1 MGKLRRF
8 LGLFVF
14 FATLTFASNSFAEGY
29 TCPDLKMYISCS
41 EDKRLTEVG
50 VAENSCVDCPGHS
63 SADADNATIYCNCDT
78 GYNASGSSQTSGADC
93 VANTYTVKYDAN
105 GGSGTTADS
114 THTYGVSKALT
125 ANGFTNGT
133 KQFLGWSTS
142 SGATTATYSNKQE
155 VTNLTSTYNG
165 TVTLF
170 AVWGDCQACEPGTGA
185 TCELSAPN
193 GACTYDT
200 DCLPGYENI
209 QNDGEYNPSC
219 SACSY
224 TIAYNKN
231 GGSGE
236 MSDTSAT
243 YDSAVALRK
252 NEFTRDGWTFLGW
265 STDPNATEA
274 EYEDQASVTNLINVC
289 GGLTKTLYAVW
300 GANCLEISIEP
311 NGGTAGTT
319 TSIYKYAGLSSTF
332 YSDPFCT
339 KPISSISGLP
349 TRDGYSFTGL
359 YNYPYPSLQYF
370 DANGVP
376 TDQATAWIISS
387 NQKLYAVWEECTYT
401 VKYDSNKPS
410 TASASITGTTADS
423 THTYDS
429 SKALTSNGYSLTG
442 WTFAG
447 WNTKSDGSGTSY
459 ANGASVKNLTSTCDD
474 SVTLFAQW
482 TANQFTVTFDKN
494 DGTGT
499 ANPTSKTCTYDSD
512 CTAAT
517 QGTLSRSEYTFQGWS
532 ESSTATSAQYS
543 AGDDITNI
551 STGSNITLYAVWS
564 KCATCSTTNGS
575 CSVSVSNNACVY
587 VHTCSTGFYN
597 TNHGKSVSSSS
608 LTCSACS
615 NKPANSSYT
624 SAATSNSCEWECS
637 PCNKGTD
644 ASSCSVQKTANACV
658 YSGTCVEGSFNP
670 KVSGTTVSCSTCP
683 DNSTA
688 SDGNDATYCS
698 CITNY
703 NANGATTTTS
713 TDCVPNVYDIKYEL
727 DGGTNYSGAPTTYT
741 YGVGATIDGVPTKS
755 GYTFQGWCTSSAKT
769 SCNYTQ
775 SILAT
780 ATGTKTYYAK
790 WGACSCV
797 KGNNV
802 NSCDYA
808 ETSTENECVYSYICN
823 SGYKSS
829 GTFSGQAGVASSTSP
844 DCSACNYT
852 VEFEE
857 NGGTGTMANQ
867 TFTFDKETELNKNS
881 FVKTG
886 YSFAGWAL
894 TSTGSVEYADG
905 ESVTNLGDDCGD
917 VVTLYAQWTPCPYT
931 VKYDSNKP
939 SAATTTMSGSTADST
954 HTYDTDQAL
963 TSNGYSL
970 SGWKFLGWAL
980 SATGSV
986 AYDDGESVKNLTSTC
1001 DGSVTLFAQWE
1012 QTFVNCEAGKYWNA
1026 SSGKMLD
1033 CPSGSYCE
1041 GTGSTDVLTNGCLAG
1056 CPTGFT
1062 SRTGEAIQDTDCYKT
1077 CSAGQYWDGSNCVD
1091 AEDKYYG
1098 FSQTTEVKYK
1108 TAAYGHYECPEGVSG
1123 SDSGR
1128 DADTD
1133 CFTNCPAWTGDLPSN
1148 ATGITATPTKVYYD
1162 GKSSYLTSTCGF
1174 NVTCNGA
1181 EGYEPVA
1188 STQGT
1193 TAPRCEFTSDC
1204 PDGYYCPGDGEKYA
1218 CPEDKYGNQG
1228 HTDTANGGATVI
1240 TQCYH
1245 IYDPWEDFGTD
1256 PETGDPIGLAKAT
1269 CFYESVDKDYT
1280 NCNVDQV
1287 YNCAAGRYELNKSC
1301 VVVDSG
1307 YYSPAPTSPESTTVD
1322 ENSKKKI
1329 ECPTGWYRSES
1340 KAESYTQCYKEC
1352 NDTILHGTATAVK
1365 AEVNAKNADA
1375 YNACEYTVSCDG
1387 GYSDPAEGSATTSP
1401 VCNAKVYDIIF
1412 DANGG
1417 SGSVASVSCTFDGKC
1432 AALPANTFTR
1442 TGYSPATKWCKDT
1455 AGTACFNVGDV
1466 ISENLSSTGDDVTLF
1481 ATWTP
1486 EVYKITLNKNAPT
1499 ATDGAPTTVYLKYA
1513 TGWYKDAS
1521 AGTSISELTTWPTN
1535 GTYTFG
1541 GFKSDAN
1548 VQVVSS
1554 TGEFLT
1560 SQEALTFTASDA
1572 TVNAIWGEGSIT
1584 CQAGTYYDGFGGAT
1598 SDCLPCKQNYWCP
1611 GGTFTNDIGTESG
1624 LNRCPDDGLT
1634 DGTGKSLESQ
1644 CYKDGL
1650 DYKADYGSGT
1660 QSCYYKVSSKVYE
1673 DACFNKKI
1681 DACNAGYWLEKT
1693 SNTDCS
1699 VVDYNYYSKEGD
1711 TDRTEC
1717 PDNGFTTGQTSGAV
1731 GECQLV
1737 VDTYKN
1743 TYSQGNHTCYY
1754 NENSTKTGV
1763 ARYESKCHSPEITWC
1778 AGGYYDSGV
1787 YADATK
1793 PDCVAVGKGRY
1804 SPIGDVKGH
1813 DCPAY
1818 GEYKVTTQSEATA
1831 EKKDCFIEGL
1841 LYPADGWEADRGITV
1856 HGSGSQTC
1864 SLNPDTDRYTRNCLN
1879 VTILACDGGY
1889 YYDAEKSATACNNA
1903 ADCKVCSAVESGYYS
1918 PDGATDLKTC
1928 PPGATGSDSGRDA
1941 DTDCFTNCP
1950 AWTGDLPSNATG
1962 ITATP
1967 TKVYYDGKSS
1977 YLTSTCGFNVTCNG
1991 AEGYEPVASTQGT
2004 TAPRCEFTSDC
2015 PDGYYCPGDG
2025 EKYACPEDKYGNQG
2039 HTDTANGG
2047 ATVITQ
2053 CYHIYDPW
2061 EDFGTDPE
2069 TGDPIGLAKATC
2081 FYESV
2086 DKDYTNCNVDQVYN
2100 CAAGRYELN
2109 KSCVVVDSGY
2119 YSPAPTSPESTT
2131 VDENSKKKIECPTGW
2146 YRSESKAESYTQCY
2160 KECND
2165 TILHGTATAV
2175 KAEVN
2180 AKNADAY
2187 NACEY
2192 TVSCDGGY
2200 SDPAEG
2206 SATTSPVCNAK
2217 VYDIIFDAN
2226 GGSGSVASVSC
2237 TFDGKCAALPA
2248 NTFTRTGYSPAT
2260 KWCKDTAGTACFN
2273 VGDVISENLSSTG
2286 DDVTL
2291 FATWTP
2297 EVYKITLNKN
2307 APTATDGAPTT
2318 VYLKY
2323 ATGWYKDASAG
2334 TSISELT
2341 TWPTNGTYT
2350 FGGFKSDANVQVV
2363 SSTGEFLT
2371 SQEALTF
2378 TASDATVNAIWGE
2391 GSITCQAGTYYDGF
2405 GGATSDC
2412 LPCKQNYWCPGGT
2425 FTNDIGT
2432 ESGLN
2437 RCPDDGLTD
2446 GTGKSLESQ
2455 CYKDGLDYK
2464 ADYGS
2469 GTQSCYYKVSSK
2481 VYEDACFNKKIDACN
2496 AGYWLEKTSNT
2507 DCSVVDYNY
2516 YSKEGDTDRT
2526 ECPDN
2531 GFTTGQTS
2539 GAVGECQLVVDT
2551 YKNTYSQGNHTCY
2564 YNENSTKTG
2573 VARYESKCHSPE
2585 ITWCAGGYYDSGV
2598 YADATKP
2605 DCVAVGKGRYSPIG
2619 DVKGHDCP
2627 AYGEYKV
2634 TTQSEA
2640 TAEKKDCF
2648 IEGLLYPADGWEA
2661 DRGITVHGSGSQTCS
2676 LNPDTDRYTRNCLN
2690 VTILACDGGYY
2701 YDAEKSATAC
2711 NNAAD
2716 CKVCS
2721 AVESGYYSPDGATD
2735 LKTCPPGAD
2744 GSNNG
2749 RDANT
2754 DCYDTCPTSVT
2765 PPENATAI
2773 EPTNDNVYYN
2783 GSAYPTC
2790 TYTVTCDTGAGY
2802 APVDQDTA
2810 NPTCQMAD
2818 PTKCPEDHYCPGD
2831 GKVYPCPEDDAGNK
2845 GRSPAGT
2852 TSVTECYIVYSPYSG
2867 FQYGSAS
2874 ATCHYNIVAVPNG
2887 YTECTT
2893 KTVFYCEG
2901 GHHYK
2906 GGMLCDP
2913 VDPKYY
2919 SPAPK
2924 NPEATTT
2931 VDSDSIVQTE
2941 CPAGVFKSEE
2951 YAESYTQCQA
2961 KCETTVVN
2969 ATSVN
2974 PVHEFVNGASATTY
2988 EACLYNVLCRDGYAA
3003 EGNGTTNPTCVAKVY
3018 NINFDANGG
3027 KGETESVSCTFD
3039 GKCEALPVSTFTR
3052 TGYSQGTKWCKD
3064 KAGTTCFDVGD
3075 VISENLSS
3083 TGDDVTLYAT
3093 WTPNVYKITLDKN
3106 ASTAANG
3113 TPTTVYLKYATGWYK
3128 DANANTQISKLDNNP
3143 INMGYEFAGF
3153 YTEPVSSDGVQVIDM
3168 SGNLLAS
3175 MLTFTAQDT
3184 TIYAGWGK
3192 GAITCPAGTYYDGT
3206 GGNPDVDCAVC
3217 EENSYC
3223 QGGSF
3228 AVDTGVQGQNACP
3241 DNGLTFGGGKASA
3254 DDCYQTK
3261 LDYNATNG
3269 SGTQSCYYD
3278 SQKQTYYSGNCFDK
3292 VIDACKPGYWL
3303 EDPSSDID
3311 CVAVE
3316 DGYYSADK
3324 EIVRTACPEGGFT
3337 GIKTASKVSECQ
3349 LRVDTYQAVYAT
3361 GTQICYY
3368 NPDSQKEGKYKYDA
3382 EVCHSKVVDWCRGGY
3397 YFDADLTN
3405 AEKPDCVPVGVAYYS
3420 NSGDV
3425 ERHECPLG
3433 GTTKDD
3439 TTVFVDACFLTGLEF
3454 PPADWSGIDIH
3465 GKGTRTC
3472 YYNQTTNAYTYNC
3485 EKVDML
3491 MCDGGYYF
3499 DKTLSDTACA
3509 GTSSCAAC
3517 VEVGYNYYSPAP
3529 VNPDELV
3536 ADAPSRERVMC
3547 PLDSTTEGTYG
3558 TDIKT
3563 ASSASECYKEG
3574 VKCSVSNGTGRNK
3587 CYLAIDGTYTRDCT
3601 TCITESCGEGYY
3613 KDNGVCVECP
3623 EGMVCTGP
3631 EGPESCSDLTGGKYP
3646 LSDAGAGSVDYCY
3659 AECAVVQN
3667 ANSMSGKDYYGANVA
3682 DTCKIAT
3689 CVAGFKPNAT
3699 HTMCVECAEG
3709 EVCDPEKYPDGATC
3723 ETLTNGRYP
3732 YSDKGTGDIA
3742 DCYADCSVAE
3752 NAQEMTGRDYYQ
3764 SADTCAVM
3772 TCKPGFKKDASGKCV
3787 VCPAGEVCD
3796 PDIPGGSATCST
3808 LTGGTHPKSDKGV
3821 SDKAYCYTDC
3831 KATGNATAVS
3841 GRDYYSAQDTCQI
3854 DDCADGYYL
3863 QGGVCVECPEDMY
3876 CDDPLEEPKSCPA
3889 SHPKSDGKAGSKND
3903 CYTICEPYDIEGGT
3917 AVPKKEHAFYPA
3929 MCEYHGISDDGNP
3942 CEIIDGVCVITACKS
3957 THEMI
3962 NGKCVPCNRENA
3974 LTYLPEGNCRVE
3986 LCVSGYHPNVDRC
3999 EEDIIDC
4006 EAPHAVVARQ
4016 TWDSKLKSYGV
4027 CMIEECEDGYHVASN
4042 ACVVDVQDCVVENG
4056 VGLKEWNHSTDAWGE
4071 CIATRCEPGY
4081 TMDPSLTNERTK
4093 QCGQCKNKFSVLGE
4107 IAASSYVSECEIAS
4121 CMYQGEKYNLENN
4134 ECHPIC
4140 DINGYEDETG
4150 TMKWDSSRKKCI
4162 RTCKEGYTS
4171 W

>member
-14 FATLTFASNSFAEGY
+14 FATLTFASNSFAAGY

-41 EDKRLTEVG
+41 EDKRLTAVNE
-50 VAENSCVDCPGHS
+50 AENSCVDCPGRS
-63 SADADNATIYCNCDT
+63 SADAGNATIYCNCDK

-93 VANTYTVKYDAN
+93 VANTYTVNYDAN
-105 GGSGTTADS
+105 GGTGTTSSS
-114 THTYGVSKALT
+114 THTYDVSKALT

-142 SGATTATYSNKQE
+142 SGATTAIYFDKQV
-155 VTNLTSTYNG
+155 VTNLISTYKG
-165 TVTLF
+165 TVTLY
-170 AVWGDCQACEPGTGA
+170 AVWGDCQACNPGTGA
-185 TCELSAPN
+185 TCELSAPK
-193 GACTYDT
+193 GVCTYDT
-200 DCLPGYENI
+200 DCSTGYKNI
-209 QNDGEYNPSC
+209 QNDGKYNPYC

-231 GGSGE
+231 GGSGTME
-236 MSDTSAT
+236 DTSAT
-243 YDSAVALRK
+243 YDSAIALRK
-252 NEFTRDGWTFLGW
+252 NGFARDGWTFLGW
-265 STDPNATEA
+265 STDPMATQA
-274 EYEDQASVTNLINVC
+274 EYADQESVTNLTDVC
-289 GGLTKTLYAVW
+289 EGTKTLYAIW
-300 GANCLEISIEP
+300 EANCLEILIDP

-319 TSIYKYAGLSSTF
+319 SSIYKYADGSSTF
-332 YSDPFCT
+332 YSDSSCSN
-339 KPISSISGLP
+339 PISSISGLP
-349 TRDGYSFTGL
+349 TRGGYSLTGL
-359 YNYPYPSLQYF
+359 YNYPVAGLKYF
-370 DANGVP
+370 DANGSP

-387 NQKLYAVWEECTYT
+387 NQTLYAQWEACTYT
-401 VKYDSNKPS
+401 VKYDSNKPG
-410 TASASITGTTADS
+410 TASASVSGTTANS
-423 THTYDS
+423 SHTYDS

-459 ANGASVKNLTSTCDD
+459 ANGASVKNLTSTCGG

-482 TANQFTVTFDKN
+482 TAKQFKVTFN
-494 DGTGT
+494 ANGGTGT

-517 QGTLSRSEYTFQGWS
+517 QNTLSKREYTFLGWS
-532 ESSTATSAQYS
+532 KSNTATSEQYL
-543 AGDDITNI
+543 AGQNMNNV
-551 STGSNITLYAVWS
+551 STSGEDVILYAVWS

-587 VHTCSTGFYN
+587 VHTCSTGYYN
-597 TNHGKSVSSSS
+597 TNHGKSVSLSS

-615 NKPANSSYT
+615 NKPANSYYT
-624 SAATSNSCEWECS
+624 SAATSNSCVWD
-637 PCNKGTD
+637 CNACTKGTD
-644 ASSCSVQKTANACV
+644 AKSCSVQKTANACV
-658 YSGTCVEGSFNP
+658 YSGTCVVGSFAP
-670 KVSGTTVSCSTCP
+670 TVSGTTVSCSTCP
-683 DNSTA
+683 ENSTA
-688 SDGNDATYCS
+688 SDGNTATSCS
-698 CITNY
+698 CIPNY
-703 NANGATTTTS
+703 NANGSTTTTS
-713 TDCVPNVYDIKYEL
+713 AKCVPNVYTINYEL

-741 YGVGATIDGVPTKS
+741 YGVGATINGVPTKS

-769 SCNYTQ
+769 SCSYTQ
-775 SILAT
+775 TISAT
-780 ATGTKTYYAK
+780 ATGAVTYYAK

-802 NSCDYA
+802 NSCDYV
-808 ETSTENECVYSYICN
+808 ETSTENECVYSYVCN
-823 SGYKSS
+823 NGYQTSGR
-829 GTFSGQAGVASSTSP
+829 FSGQAGVASSTSP

-867 TFTFDKETELNKNS
+867 TFTFDVSETLNTNK
-881 FVKTG
+881 FTKTG

-917 VVTLYAQWTPCPYT
+917 VVTLYAKWTPCTYT
-931 VKYDSNKP
+931 VKYNSNKP
-939 SAATTTMSGSTADST
+939 SAATTTMSGSTADSS
-954 HTYDTDQAL
+954 HTYDTAKSL
-963 TSNGYSL
+963 TKNGFTL

-980 SATGSV
+980 TSTGSV
-986 AYDDGESVKNLTSTC
+986 EYDDGESVKNLVNTC
-1001 DGSVTLFAQWE
+1001 RGSITLYAKWE
-1012 QTFVNCEAGKYWNA
+1012 QTFVNCVEGKYWNA
-1026 SSGKMLD
+1026 LSGKMLD
-1033 CPSGSYCE
+1033 CPSGSYCP

-1062 SRTGEAIQDTDCYKT
+1062 SRTGEATRDTDCYTT
-1077 CSAGQYWDGSNCVD
+1077 CSAGQYWDGSACAN
-1091 AEDKYYG
+1091 AENKYYG
-1098 FSQTTEVKYK
+1098 FSQATEVKYK
-1108 TAAYGHYECPEGVSG
+1108 TAAYGHNKCPDGASG

-1128 DADTD
+1128 DAKTD
-1133 CFTNCPAWTGDLPSN
+1133 CFVTCPDWEKPEIEDSWKVEPTNE
-1148 ATGITATPTKVYYD
+1148 KEYYD
-1162 GKSSYLTSTCGF
+1162 ISLGLYEQCTFHVYCDDWD
-1174 NVTCNGA
+1174 
-1181 EGYEPVA
+1181 GYMPKDQDTENP
-1188 STQGT
+1188 S
-1193 TAPRCEFTSDC
+1193 CEFRDDC
-1204 PDGYYCPGDGEKYA
+1204 PDGYYCPGDGKKYP
-1218 CPEDKYGNQG
+1218 CPEDDAGNKG
-1228 HTDTANGGATVI
+1228 RSPAGSTLV
-1240 TQCYH
+1240 TQCYIDYNPYSGFSNGTAAARCH
-1245 IYDPWEDFGTD
+1245 YLEATSKYEKCSLTDVLTCEGGMWYD
-1256 PETGDPIGLAKAT
+1256 
-1269 CFYESVDKDYT
+1269 ESNYT
-1280 NCNVDQV
+1280 SM
-1287 YNCAAGRYELNKSC
+1287 SC
-1301 VVVDSG
+1301 SGVGSG
-1307 YYSPAPTSPESTTVD
+1307 YYSPNGAVPRT
-1322 ENSKKKI
+1322 
-1329 ECPTGWYRSES
+1329 ECPKGWKGSVTPFT
-1340 KAESYTQCYKEC
+1340 SYENCYKACELVV
-1352 NDTILHGTATAVK
+1352 D
-1365 AEVNAKNADA
+1365 NADA
-1375 YNACEYTVSCDG
+1375 PAQPEVATVYGISAKEYEECKFTVDCSDGYTAINEGTANPSCKANEYTVS
-1387 GYSDPAEGSATTSP
+1387 
-1401 VCNAKVYDIIF
+1401 F

-1417 SGSVASVSCTFDGKC
+1417 KGTVDSVKCTFNSGSCS
-1432 AALPANTFTR
+1432 LPANGFTR
-1442 TGYSPATKWCKDT
+1442 SGYSAAQKWCEKADGTGKCYT
-1455 AGTACFNVGDV
+1455 AGAATTANIHTKGQ
-1466 ISENLSSTGDDVTLF
+1466 DVTLY

-1486 EVYKITLNKNAPT
+1486 EVYAITLNKNAT
-1499 ATDGAPTTVYLKYA
+1499 SAVDGAPTTVYLKYA
-1513 TGWYKDAS
+1513 TGWFSDSGANTAISKLTTLPTNQGFNFAGFYSTAVSSDGIQIVDAS
-1521 AGTSISELTTWPTN
+1521 GNLLSGN
-1535 GTYTFG
+1535 
-1541 GFKSDAN
+1541 
-1548 VQVVSS
+1548 
-1554 TGEFLT
+1554 
-1560 SQEALTFTASDA
+1560 ALTFTAKNA
-1572 TVNAIWGEGSIT
+1572 TVYAGWSEGVIACPAGKYYVGTGGNPDESCVT
-1584 CQAGTYYDGFGGAT
+1584 C
-1598 SDCLPCKQNYWCP
+1598 KENNYCP
-1611 GGTFTNDIGTESG
+1611 GGNSFGVNAGEQG
-1624 LNRCPDDGLT
+1624 LIVCPDGGLT
-1634 DGTGKSLESQ
+1634 DGTGKSAETQ
-1644 CYKDGL
+1644 CYKKGL
-1650 DYKADYGSGT
+1650 DYTATHGSGT
-1660 QSCYYKVSSKVYE
+1660 QSCYYNTTDKVYKDSCFDKE
-1673 DACFNKKI
+1673 VFAC
-1681 DACNAGYWLEKT
+1681 DAGYWKNTAKT
-1693 SNTDCS
+1693 ISDCS
-1699 VVDYNYYSKEGD
+1699 VVGDGYYSADEEI
-1711 TDRTEC
+1711 TRTEC
-1717 PDNGFTTGQTSGAV
+1717 PEKGKTGKDTASKSSECYLTGLFYQAPNGSGTQRCFYNPGSTKYDESNCDTKVIDKCNGGYWYDASKTTEDCSPVGQDHYSPADDMDKYACPANGTISKTTADTVKECYKEGVKFPPEDWTVPPVHGTGSRGCYYTSGTGDSAV
-1731 GECQLV
+1731 YQANC
-1737 VDTYKN
+1737 
-1743 TYSQGNHTCYY
+1743 GN
-1754 NENSTKTGV
+1754 
-1763 ARYESKCHSPEITWC
+1763 
-1778 AGGYYDSGV
+1778 
-1787 YADATK
+1787 
-1793 PDCVAVGKGRY
+1793 
-1804 SPIGDVKGH
+1804 
-1813 DCPAY
+1813 
-1818 GEYKVTTQSEATA
+1818 VTM
-1831 EKKDCFIEGL
+1831 
-1841 LYPADGWEADRGITV
+1841 
-1856 HGSGSQTC
+1856 QTC
-1864 SLNPDTDRYTRNCLN
+1864 E
-1879 VTILACDGGY
+1879 AGY
-1889 YYDAEKSATACNNA
+1889 YYDSDKSATACA
-1903 ADCKVCSAVESGYYS
+1903 GMDSCAVCSEVGDNHYS
-1918 PDGATDLKTC
+1918 PDTALVRTAC
-1928 PPGATGSDSGRDA
+1928 PVDIRGRTTGTVGTTSDE
-1941 DTDCFTNCP
+1941 DTDCY
-1950 AWTGDLPSNATG
+1950 A
-1962 ITATP
+1962 
-1967 TKVYYDGKSS
+1967 V
-1977 YLTSTCGFNVTCNG
+1977 
-1991 AEGYEPVASTQGT
+1991 
-2004 TAPRCEFTSDC
+2004 C
-2015 PDGYYCPGDG
+2015 PD
-2025 EKYACPEDKYGNQG
+2025 
-2039 HTDTANGG
+2039 
-2047 ATVITQ
+2047 I
-2053 CYHIYDPW
+2053 
-2061 EDFGTDPE
+2061 
-2069 TGDPIGLAKATC
+2069 
-2081 FYESV
+2081 
-2086 DKDYTNCNVDQVYN
+2086 
-2100 CAAGRYELN
+2100 
-2109 KSCVVVDSGY
+2109 
-2119 YSPAPTSPESTT
+2119 
-2131 VDENSKKKIECPTGW
+2131 
-2146 YRSESKAESYTQCY
+2146 
-2160 KECND
+2160 
-2165 TILHGTATAV
+2165 
-2175 KAEVN
+2175 
-2180 AKNADAY
+2180 
-2187 NACEY
+2187 
-2192 TVSCDGGY
+2192 
-2200 SDPAEG
+2200 
-2206 SATTSPVCNAK
+2206 
-2217 VYDIIFDAN
+2217 
-2226 GGSGSVASVSC
+2226 
-2237 TFDGKCAALPA
+2237 ALP
-2248 NTFTRTGYSPAT
+2248 
-2260 KWCKDTAGTACFN
+2260 D
-2273 VGDVISENLSSTG
+2273 
-2286 DDVTL
+2286 
-2291 FATWTP
+2291 
-2297 EVYKITLNKN
+2297 
-2307 APTATDGAPTT
+2307 
-2318 VYLKY
+2318 
-2323 ATGWYKDASAG
+2323 
-2334 TSISELT
+2334 
-2341 TWPTNGTYT
+2341 
-2350 FGGFKSDANVQVV
+2350 
-2363 SSTGEFLT
+2363 
-2371 SQEALTF
+2371 
-2378 TASDATVNAIWGE
+2378 
-2391 GSITCQAGTYYDGF
+2391 
-2405 GGATSDC
+2405 
-2412 LPCKQNYWCPGGT
+2412 
-2425 FTNDIGT
+2425 
-2432 ESGLN
+2432 
-2437 RCPDDGLTD
+2437 
-2446 GTGKSLESQ
+2446 
-2455 CYKDGLDYK
+2455 
-2464 ADYGS
+2464 
-2469 GTQSCYYKVSSK
+2469 
-2481 VYEDACFNKKIDACN
+2481 
-2496 AGYWLEKTSNT
+2496 
-2507 DCSVVDYNY
+2507 
-2516 YSKEGDTDRT
+2516 
-2526 ECPDN
+2526 
-2531 GFTTGQTS
+2531 
-2539 GAVGECQLVVDT
+2539 
-2551 YKNTYSQGNHTCY
+2551 H
-2564 YNENSTKTG
+2564 
-2573 VARYESKCHSPE
+2573 
-2585 ITWCAGGYYDSGV
+2585 
-2598 YADATKP
+2598 
-2605 DCVAVGKGRYSPIG
+2605 
-2619 DVKGHDCP
+2619 
-2627 AYGEYKV
+2627 
-2634 TTQSEA
+2634 
-2640 TAEKKDCF
+2640 
-2648 IEGLLYPADGWEA
+2648 
-2661 DRGITVHGSGSQTCS
+2661 
-2676 LNPDTDRYTRNCLN
+2676 
-2690 VTILACDGGYY
+2690 
-2701 YDAEKSATAC
+2701 
-2711 NNAAD
+2711 
-2716 CKVCS
+2716 
-2721 AVESGYYSPDGATD
+2721 
-2735 LKTCPPGAD
+2735 
-2744 GSNNG
+2744 
-2749 RDANT
+2749 
-2754 DCYDTCPTSVT
+2754 
-2765 PPENATAI
+2765 ATAI

-2818 PTKCPEDHYCPGD
+2818 PTKCPENHYCPGD

-2845 GRSPAGT
+2845 GRSPAGST
-2852 TSVTECYIVYSPYSG
+2852 LVTQCYIDYNPYSGFSNGTAAARCHYLEATSKYEKCSLTDVLTCEGGMWYDESNYTSMSCSGVGSGYYSPNGAVPRTECPKGWKGSVTPFTSYENCYKACELVVDNADAPAQPEVATVYGISAKEYEECKFTVDCSDGYTAINEGTANPSCKANEYTVSFDANGGKGTVDSVKCTFNSGSCSLPANGFTRSGYSAAQKWCEKADGTGKCYTAGAATTANIHTKGQDVTLYATWTPEVYAITLNKNATSAVDGAPTTVYLKYATGWFSDSGANTAISKLTTLPTNQGFNFAGFYSTAVSSDGIQIVDASGNLLSGNALTFTAKNATVYAGWSEGVIACPAGKYYVGTGGNPDESCVTCKENNYCPGGNSFGVNAGEQGLIVCPDGGLTDGTGKSAETQCYKKGLDYTATHGSGTQSCYYNTTDKVYKDSCFDKEVFACDAGYWKNTAKTISDCSVVGDGYYSADEEITRTECPEKGKTGKDTASKSSECYLTGLFYQAPNGSGTQRCFYNPGSTKYDESNCDTKVIDKCNGGYWYDASKTTEDCSPVGQDHYSPADDMDKYACPANGTISKTTADTVKECYKEGVKFPPEDWTVPPVHGTGSRGCYYTSGTGDSAVYQANCGNVTMQTCEAGYYYDSDKSATACAGMDSCAVCSEVGDNHYSPDTALVRTACPVDIRGRTTGTVGTTSDEDTDCYAVCPDIALPDHATAIKPVREYEMFDGQLYPVCSYTVTCEELYTPKNNNTASPICIVGNPDECPEGYWCDDEMHPCPVDENGNQGTTDGGATSVTQCYIVYSPYSG
-2867 FQYGSAS
+2867 FQNGLAS
-2874 ATCHYNIVAVPNG
+2874 ATCYYNNVAVPNG
-2887 YTECTT
+2887 YTTCDT
-2893 KTVFYCEG
+2893 KTVFNCDG
-2901 GHHYK
+2901 GYHYK

-2924 NPEATTT
+2924 NPTQTV
-2931 VDSDSIVQTE
+2931 VDSASVTQTE

-2951 YAESYTQCQA
+2951 YAKSYTQCQA

-2988 EACLYNVLCRDGYAA
+2988 KACLYNVLCRDGYAA

-3027 KGETESVSCTFD
+3027 VGETESVSCTFD
-3039 GKCEALPVSTFTR
+3039 GKCEALPASMFTR
-3052 TGYSQGTKWCKD
+3052 TGYSQGIKWCKD
-3064 KAGTTCFDVGD
+3064 KAGTTCFKVGD

-3113 TPTTVYLKYATGWYK
+3113 SPTTVYLKYATGWYK
-3128 DANANTQISKLDNNP
+3128 DASANTQISKLDNNP
-3143 INMGYEFAGF
+3143 INLGYEFAGF

-3228 AVDTGVQGQNACP
+3228 AVDTGVQGQNTCP

-3278 SQKQTYYSGNCFDK
+3278 SQMQTYYSGNCFDK
-3292 VIDACKPGYWL
+3292 VIDACNAGYWL

-3361 GTQICYY
+3361 GSQICYY

-3433 GTTKDD
+3433 GTTKDA

-3499 DKTLSDTACA
+3499 DKTLSDAACA

-3529 VNPDELV
+3529 ENPDKLV

-3587 CYLAIDGTYTRDCT
+3587 CYLATDGTYTRDCT

-3613 KDNGVCVECP
+3613 KENGVCVECP

-3732 YSDKGTGDIA
+3732 YSDKGTGNIA
-3742 DCYADCSVAE
+3742 DCYADCSAAE

-3854 DDCADGYYL
+3854 DNCADGYYL

-3889 SHPKSDGKAGSKND
+3889 SHPKSDGKAESKND
-3903 CYTICEPYDIEGGT
+3903 CYAICEPYDIEGGT

-3929 MCEYHGISDDGNP
+3929 MCEYQGISDDGNP
-3942 CEIIDGVCVITACKS
+3942 CKIIDGVCVITACKS

-3962 NGKCVPCNRENA
+3962 NGKCEPCNRENA

-4016 TWDSKLKSYGV
+4016 TWDSKLKSYGI

>member
-1108 TAAYGHYECPEGVSG
+1108 TAAYGHYECPEGVS
-1123 SDSGR
+1123 
-1128 DADTD
+1128 
-1133 CFTNCPAWTGDLPSN
+1133 
-1148 ATGITATPTKVYYD
+1148 
-1162 GKSSYLTSTCGF
+1162 
-1174 NVTCNGA
+1174 
-1181 EGYEPVA
+1181 
-1188 STQGT
+1188 
-1193 TAPRCEFTSDC
+1193 
-1204 PDGYYCPGDGEKYA
+1204 
-1218 CPEDKYGNQG
+1218 
-1228 HTDTANGGATVI
+1228 
-1240 TQCYH
+1240 
-1245 IYDPWEDFGTD
+1245 
-1256 PETGDPIGLAKAT
+1256 
-1269 CFYESVDKDYT
+1269 
-1280 NCNVDQV
+1280 
-1287 YNCAAGRYELNKSC
+1287 
-1301 VVVDSG
+1301 
-1307 YYSPAPTSPESTTVD
+1307 
-1322 ENSKKKI
+1322 
-1329 ECPTGWYRSES
+1329 
-1340 KAESYTQCYKEC
+1340 
-1352 NDTILHGTATAVK
+1352 
-1365 AEVNAKNADA
+1365 
-1375 YNACEYTVSCDG
+1375 
-1387 GYSDPAEGSATTSP
+1387 
-1401 VCNAKVYDIIF
+1401 
-1412 DANGG
+1412 
-1417 SGSVASVSCTFDGKC
+1417 
-1432 AALPANTFTR
+1432 
-1442 TGYSPATKWCKDT
+1442 
-1455 AGTACFNVGDV
+1455 
-1466 ISENLSSTGDDVTLF
+1466 
-1481 ATWTP
+1481 
-1486 EVYKITLNKNAPT
+1486 
-1499 ATDGAPTTVYLKYA
+1499 
-1513 TGWYKDAS
+1513 
-1521 AGTSISELTTWPTN
+1521 
-1535 GTYTFG
+1535 
-1541 GFKSDAN
+1541 
-1548 VQVVSS
+1548 
-1554 TGEFLT
+1554 
-1560 SQEALTFTASDA
+1560 
-1572 TVNAIWGEGSIT
+1572 
-1584 CQAGTYYDGFGGAT
+1584 
-1598 SDCLPCKQNYWCP
+1598 
-1611 GGTFTNDIGTESG
+1611 
-1624 LNRCPDDGLT
+1624 
-1634 DGTGKSLESQ
+1634 
-1644 CYKDGL
+1644 
-1650 DYKADYGSGT
+1650 
-1660 QSCYYKVSSKVYE
+1660 
-1673 DACFNKKI
+1673 
-1681 DACNAGYWLEKT
+1681 
-1693 SNTDCS
+1693 
-1699 VVDYNYYSKEGD
+1699 
-1711 TDRTEC
+1711 
-1717 PDNGFTTGQTSGAV
+1717 
-1731 GECQLV
+1731 
-1737 VDTYKN
+1737 
-1743 TYSQGNHTCYY
+1743 
-1754 NENSTKTGV
+1754 
-1763 ARYESKCHSPEITWC
+1763 
-1778 AGGYYDSGV
+1778 
-1787 YADATK
+1787 
-1793 PDCVAVGKGRY
+1793 
-1804 SPIGDVKGH
+1804 
-1813 DCPAY
+1813 
-1818 GEYKVTTQSEATA
+1818 
-1831 EKKDCFIEGL
+1831 
-1841 LYPADGWEADRGITV
+1841 
-1856 HGSGSQTC
+1856 
-1864 SLNPDTDRYTRNCLN
+1864 
-1879 VTILACDGGY
+1879 
-1889 YYDAEKSATACNNA
+1889 
-1903 ADCKVCSAVESGYYS
+1903 
-1918 PDGATDLKTC
+1918 
-1928 PPGATGSDSGRDA
+1928 GSDSGRDA